1 MNTKSLHNAYY
12 ACTNR
17 RFPTIL
23 VLVLAASSVVHIWN
37 PVGYPTIHV
46 DEGTYMRRA
55 MHILEGLGLKE
66 KLWGYDHPFFGPL
79 FLAATL
85 SIFGYPNITSPDLAN
100 KDSFRSLYLV
110 PRLVMGLLAV
120 VDTYLVYKI
129 GEIRYGRKVAVLA
142 AVLFALMPITW
153 ILRRIYLESI
163 LLPFLLSS
171 ILFAIKT
178 SKSGLGI
185 QGVLGFGCSGERSNI
200 LQSECFRIL
209 ISGVFLGLAI
219 FTKVP
224 MIIMIPLVAYLE
236 YKSNRSIAFLGL
248 WLIPVI
254 LIPLIWPMY
263 AILAGDL
270 EEWISGI
277 SWQLSRVNNSFLD
290 SLYSIFLIDPALA
303 IISALGIAF
312 AAYKRDF
319 LILLWVLPITV
330 LFGTVLNYV
339 NWFHWVP
346 IQPAL
351 CIASANFVY
360 NILFTSKI
368 RKNFRRIIG
377 VFVVAMVIFGV
388 IGTGSLITLDLS
400 AFQFESFAF
409 TGSFLTNGTKNPIRV
424 SDSTKQYEQ
433 DLNGVNMTARFTV
446 TNSTII
452 SSPIYSWVFKY
463 VFDYGGRAHDS
474 YLENKVVDSNQVIL
488 IVDRY
493 FRDYLITE
501 YQSFQKG
508 NTNARSNFVQLV
520 QIDEGARTLASFEGV
535 TSKYNR
541 FNYPYTSLK
550 YNFGGSPVEVK
561 VH

>member
-1 MNTKSLHNAYY
+1 M
-12 ACTNR
+12 
-17 RFPTIL
+17 
-23 VLVLAASSVVHIWN
+23 
-37 PVGYPTIHV
+37 

-66 KLWGYDHPFFGPL
+66 ELWGYDHPFFGPL

-120 VDTYLVYKI
+120 IDTYLVYKI
-129 GEIRYGRKVAVLA
+129 GEIRYGRKVAFLA

-171 ILFAIKT
+171 IQFAIKT
-178 SKSGLGI
+178 SKSGLGV
-185 QGVLGFGCSGERSNI
+185 QGVPGSGCSGERSNI

-312 AAYKRDF
+312 GVYKRDF
-319 LILLWVLPITV
+319 LILLWVLPITA

-339 NWFHWVP
+339 NWFHWMP

-351 CIASANFVY
+351 CIASASFVY

-368 RKNFRRIIG
+368 RKNFRIIIG
-377 VFVVAMVIFGV
+377 VFVVAIVIFGV

-409 TGSFLTNGTKNPIRV
+409 TGRLL
-424 SDSTKQYEQ
+424 D
-433 DLNGVNMTARFTV
+433 
-446 TNSTII
+446 
-452 SSPIYSWVFKY
+452 
-463 VFDYGGRAHDS
+463 
-474 YLENKVVDSNQVIL
+474 
-488 IVDRY
+488 
-493 FRDYLITE
+493 
-501 YQSFQKG
+501 
-508 NTNARSNFVQLV
+508 
-520 QIDEGARTLASFEGV
+520 
-535 TSKYNR
+535 
-541 FNYPYTSLK
+541 
-550 YNFGGSPVEVK
+550 
-561 VH
+561 

>member
-1 MNTKSLHNAYY
+1 M
-12 ACTNR
+12 
-17 RFPTIL
+17 
-23 VLVLAASSVVHIWN
+23 
-37 PVGYPTIHV
+37 
-46 DEGTYMRRA
+46 DEGTYMRKA

-66 KLWGYDHPFFGPL
+66 ELWGYDHPFFGPL
-79 FLAATL
+79 FLAAML
-85 SIFGYPNITSPDLAN
+85 SIFGYPTITSPDLAN

-110 PRLVMGLLAV
+110 PRLIMGLLAV
-120 VDTYLVYKI
+120 VDTFLVYKI
-129 GEIRYGRKVAVLA
+129 GEITYGRKVAFLA
-142 AVLFALMPITW
+142 AVLFAMMPLTW
-153 ILRRIYLESI
+153 LLRRIYLESI

-178 SKSGLGI
+178 SKSEWGA
-185 QGVLGFGCSGERSNI
+185 QVVLGFGCSGERSNI
-200 LQSECFRIL
+200 LHCENFRIL

-236 YKSNRSIAFLGL
+236 YRSNRNIALLGL

-254 LIPLIWPMY
+254 MIPLIWPMY
-263 AILAGDL
+263 AVLAGDL

-290 SLYSIFLIDPALA
+290 SLYSVFLIDPALA
-303 IISALGIAF
+303 IISAIGIAF
-312 AAYKRDF
+312 AVYKRDF
-319 LILLWVLPITV
+319 LILLWVLPMTV
-330 LFGTVLNYV
+330 LFGTILNYV
-339 NWFHWVP
+339 NWFHWMP

-351 CIASANFVY
+351 CIASASFVY

-377 VFVVAMVIFGV
+377 VFVVAIVIFGV

-400 AFQFESFAF
+400 AFQFESFVF
-409 TGSFLTNGTKNPIRV
+409 TGSFLANGTKIPIHV
-424 SDSTKQYEQ
+424 SDSIKQYEH
-433 DLNGVNMTARFTV
+433 DLKGVNMNGGFTV

-463 VFDYGGRAHDS
+463 VFDYGDRAHDS
-474 YLENKVVDSNQVIL
+474 YLENKVVDSDQVVL
-488 IVDRY
+488 IVDKY

-501 YQSFQKG
+501 YQSFQNG
-508 NTNARSNFVQLV
+508 NTKVRSDFMQLV
-520 QIDEGARTLASFEGV
+520 QIDEGARTLASFEGI

-561 VH
+561 VQ